1 MTLPF
6 KAVAVDMDGTFL
18 NEKRDFNHEEFAE
31 ILDILEKEKV
41 QFIVASGRPYARLK
55 QDFKDFKDRMDF
67 VTVNGARLIAE
78 GKQVGITPIKRDL
91 ILNTVAFGEKTY
103 PGVTTLV
110 FGPGKAYV
118 LKSAPAEEKKFLA
131 YFAGDVGEL
140 DKWEDLPDE
149 DFVQITFNCGGKN
162 APTIEKAIND
172 QYGKVISAYGSAD
185 FAVDVD
191 AYGVSKAEGLKELL
205 AKFGLTGDDLIA
217 FGDGGNDIEMLKL
230 AKYSYAMENGM
241 DEVKKVARFVAPKNS
256 ENGVFRVLKKYIQAD
271 KELS

>member
-31 ILDILEKEKV
+31 ILDILEKENV

-67 VTVNGARLIAE
+67 VTVNGARLIVE

-91 ILNTVAFGEKTY
+91 ILDTVAYGEKTY

-118 LKSAPAEEKKFLA
+118 LKSAPDKEKKFLA

-140 DKWEDLPDE
+140 DRWADLPDE

-162 APTIEKAIND
+162 APNIEKAIND
-172 QYGKVISAYGSAD
+172 KYGKVISAYGSAD

-205 AKFGLTGDDLIA
+205 AKLDLTGDDLIA

-256 ENGVFRVLKKYIQAD
+256 ENGVFRVLNKYIQAD
-271 KELS
+271 TDLS

>member
-6 KAVAVDMDGTFL
+6 NAVAVDMDGTFL
-18 NEKRDFNHEEFAE
+18 NENRDFDHEEFAK
-31 ILDILEKEKV
+31 ILSIFEKEGV
-41 QFIVASGRPYARLK
+41 HFIVASGRPYARLK
-55 QDFKDFKDRMDF
+55 QDFVDFRDRMDF

-78 GKQVGITPIKRDL
+78 GKQIGITPIKRDL
-91 ILNTVAFGEKTY
+91 VLATVAYGERTY
-103 PGVTTLV
+103 NGVTTLV

-118 LKSAPAEEKKFLA
+118 LKSAPEEEKKFLA

-162 APTIEKAIND
+162 ASDIQKAIND
-172 QYGKVISAYGSAD
+172 KYGKVISAYGSAD

-205 AKFGLTGDDLIA
+205 AKFGLTGADLIA

-241 DEVKKVARFVAPKNS
+241 DEVKQVARYIAPKNS
-256 ENGVFRVLKKYIQAD
+256 ENGVFKVLEDYIKKY
-271 KELS
+271 LN